1 MKTEKH
7 CRGCSLLVIAYQLI
21 KTDQITSV
29 DKRWHSFEKCRQI
42 YRLDQNLVQEQRIA
56 PVGGKVSA
64 FNFSNEK
71 PDLPRSTNQRGSIV
85 IRLANGIAKS
95 WWEGFRIPPPP
106 PSPTT
111 QTFGITQDFGLL
123 VICALS
129 SLLGL
134 VDFKGKLSKN
144 AQEIQRAQ

>member
-1 MKTEKH
+1 MKNVTK
-7 CRGCSLLVIAYQLI
+7 YTDLI
-21 KTDQITSV
+21 RIWCKTKELPQFV
-29 DKRWHSFEKCRQI
+29 VRFL
-42 YRLDQNLVQEQRIA
+42 RLT
-56 PVGGKVSA
+56 
-64 FNFSNEK
+64 NFSNEK

-129 SLLGL
+129 SLFGL